1 MNDKLLKLIEV
12 YKVKTQKECYRVEYV
27 KEEPDI
33 LDNKIGGKPYLPVGV
48 EYPKDK
54 NGEYMPLLLQVNL
67 KDIDWEGYPKN
78 GILEIFID
86 KNLSWPCDY
95 VIKFFKEGLEY
106 QTIFPFIDLENF
118 IVREALKINLFKDIC
133 HMPESDYR
141 FIDTIISIIKEMY
154 NVEVENIDDISD
166 FFEDEDWQEKFY
178 NIIKRHSITIGG
190 YADFTQSDPRD
201 SINSDMEEC
210 LFKLDSNEDF
220 NLFLI
225 GDCGILFALI
235 SKKALKDGAFDKGI
249 IDWDCY

>member
-1 MNDKLLKLIEV
+1 
-12 YKVKTQKECYRVEYV
+12 
-27 KEEPDI
+27 
-33 LDNKIGGKPYLPVGV
+33 
-48 EYPKDK
+48 
-54 NGEYMPLLLQVNL
+54 
-67 KDIDWEGYPKN
+67 
-78 GILEIFID
+78 
-86 KNLSWPCDY
+86 
-95 VIKFFKEGLEY
+95 
-106 QTIFPFIDLENF
+106 
-118 IVREALKINLFKDIC
+118 
-133 HMPESDYR
+133 MPESDYR